1 MSDLLDTVVTA
12 HGGLDRWRSATRLT
26 AQVQAGGALWGLKG
40 QPGVL
45 DRYTISLDPHRQAAT
60 LAPFAEPGLRA
71 VYTPDRV
78 ALETADGRV
87 TEERVRPRESFAG
100 HTLET
105 PWDRLHAA
113 YFAGYAMWTY
123 LTEPFLFAEPGFTA
137 TEIEPWEE
145 DGETWRRLEVTFP
158 EHIATHS
165 RVQTYYIDAEGL
177 VRRHDY
183 RPDVFGAAD
192 RDSAHYTYDHR
203 TVDGLV
209 LPTRRSV
216 HLTDEH
222 NRKVAEPVII
232 SIGLTDITVSS

>member
-12 HGGLDRWRSATRLT
+12 RGGLDRWRSVTRLT
-26 AQVQAGGALWGLKG
+26 AEVQAGGALWGLKN

-45 DRYTISLDPHRQAAT
+45 DRYTISVDLHRQAAT
-60 LAPFAEPGLRA
+60 LAPFAESGLRA
-71 VYTPDRV
+71 VYTPGRV
-78 ALETADGRV
+78 ALETPDGRV
-87 TEERVRPRESFAG
+87 AEERVRPRESFAG

-123 LTEPFLFAEPGFTA
+123 LTEPFLFAEPGFIA

-145 DGETWRRLEVTFP
+145 NGETWRRLEVTFP
-158 EHIATHS
+158 DHIATHS
-165 RVQTYYIDAEGL
+165 RIQTYYIDAEGL
-177 VRRHDY
+177 IRRHDY

-192 RDSAHYTYDHR
+192 RESAHYTYDHR

-209 LPTRRSV
+209 FPARRSV

-232 SIGLTDITVSS
+232 SIDLTDITVSS